1 MNVSDKYKL
10 LWFAVPRAASRTLS
24 QFLWSQFEFINL
36 YDLSV
41 NVYTHEIVYDHDKYS
56 DYDIIMCIRNPYSKM
71 ISSWKIENED
81 HKALGYETFEKY
93 VKNACNWT
101 HQDKTAIN
109 VCKSYNR
116 NIKYL
121 IEFDNLS
128 EDIKKLPFDK
138 IKTDYSFKLNLK
150 NIGYMNPYMSNSL
163 KRNDKKMLSLNYYY
177 NDELADIVYNND
189 REIFEFFGYKQDSW
203 KYL

>member
-24 QFLWSQFEFINL
+24 QFLWTQFEFRNL
-36 YDLSV
+36 YDSSV
-41 NVYTHEIVYDHDKYS
+41 NVYTHEIVYDHSKYS
-56 DYDIIMCIRNPYSKM
+56 DYDIIMCVRNPYSKM

-81 HKALGYETFEKY
+81 HKAVGYETFEKY

-101 HQDKTAIN
+101 HQDKTAIQI
-109 VCKSYNR
+109 CKSYNR
-116 NIKYL
+116 EIKYL
-121 IEFDNLS
+121 IEFDNFS

-138 IKTDYSFKLNLK
+138 ITTDYSFKLNLK
-150 NIGYMNPYMSNSL
+150 NIKYMNPYMSTSL
-163 KRNDKKMLSLNYYY
+163 KRDNKKMLDLSYYY
-177 NDELADIVYNND
+177 DDELADIVYNSD
-189 REIFEFFGYKQDSW
+189 KEIFDFFGYKRDSW